1 MNILILGPQGSG
13 KGTQAKLLSEKFGL
27 FYFESGNFLRE
38 LSKSKPDVGERINRG
53 ELIPDA
59 EMFGLVRAFLE
70 LNAPSGQ
77 NMLLDGYPRSIAQY
91 ESLKDW
97 LVGKNSKIDH
107 AILLEISEEE
117 SVRRLSARRMDKT
130 TGKIYNLITAP
141 PGPEIDKENLI
152 QREDDKPEAIKVRLL
167 KYKEVTAPLVSQLQK
182 EGILKRVNGE
192 RPIEVIFADLQEI
205 VGAGA

>member
-1 MNILILGPQGSG
+1 MNIIILGPQGSG
-13 KGTQAKLLSEKFGL
+13 KGTQAKLLAEKFGL

-38 LSKSKPDVGERINRG
+38 LSKTKPDVGERINRG
-53 ELIPDA
+53 ELIPDT
-59 EMFGLVRAFLE
+59 EMFGLVGAFLE

-91 ESLKDW
+91 ENLKVW
-97 LVGKNSKIDH
+97 LEGKNSKIDH
-107 AILLEISEEE
+107 AILLEIGEAE
-117 SVRRLSARRMDKT
+117 SIRRLSARRMDKT

-141 PGPEIDKENLI
+141 PPAQVNQENLI
-152 QREDDKPEAIKVRLL
+152 QREDDKTEAIKVRLD
-167 KYKEVTAPLVSQLQK
+167 KYKEVTAPLVASLEK

-192 RPIEVIFADLQEI
+192 RPIDVIFADLQEI